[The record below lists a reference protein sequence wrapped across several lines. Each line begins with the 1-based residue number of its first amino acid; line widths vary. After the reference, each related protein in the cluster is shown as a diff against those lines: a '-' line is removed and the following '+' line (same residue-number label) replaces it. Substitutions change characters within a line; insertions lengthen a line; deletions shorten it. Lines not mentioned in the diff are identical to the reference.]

1 MIRLLLIKQSR
12 VFKELRQSRVF
23 KELRD
28 INKRE
33 QIKDINKREKPTKKA
48 FQINSYR

>member
-1 MIRLLLIKQSR
+1 MIKLLLIKQSR
-12 VFKELRQSRVF
+12 VFKELRQSGVF